1 MIDPF
6 RKLPAQRRTTATV
19 ALILLVLLLAL
30 AAFALRGPLGL

>member
-6 RKLPAQRRTTATV
+6 RRLPVQRRITATV

-30 AAFALRGPLGL
+30 AAFALRGPLVF